1 MNGLIRKKSFL
12 SKIKYNNSSILSYY
26 CISKSVE
33 ENFKENVL
41 YKNNFIKTTVIY
53 DGIRIEKKDD
63 FESHNLRQ
71 KLSLPV
77 DAKIVGNIAN
87 HTDAKDLMTFLK
99 TANYFLNEKKIEN
112 TFFVQI
118 GRKTKKTDEFINYIK
133 EHKLTKNVLLQGFIP
148 DGKKYLNSFNCF
160 LMTSYREGLSMS
172 ILESFLY
179 KIPVVSTK
187 AGGIPEAVIDEETGL
202 LANIGDYQ
210 KLGNKVHKVL
220 NNENLKNKLVNQAY
234 QRLLDNFTI
243 EILAKNTLKLY
254 TEINLQ

>member
-118 GRKTKKTDEFINYIK
+118 GRKTKKTDE
-133 EHKLTKNVLLQGFIP
+133 L
-148 DGKKYLNSFNCF
+148 
-160 LMTSYREGLSMS
+160 EGLSMS